1 MDIFSDYT
9 EQLTLALKKLD
20 LHTVSELSKHLLEI
34 WRSRRRLFIC
44 GNGGSAGNAIHIA
57 NDFTYGINPNGIALD
72 VEALPANA
80 AVMTCLANDIGY
92 QHVFSHQLK
101 VKAQAGDIL
110 IVLSGSGN
118 SANILHALQQ
128 AKQMGVTTFAILG
141 FDGGK
146 AKSMADYALHVEL
159 DDMQIAEDIQ
169 VIIGHMLMKSLFQ
182 EITKV
187 QQDPLK
193 FKTA

>member
-1 MDIFSDYT
+1 MNIFSDYT
-9 EQLTLALKKLD
+9 EQLTSALKKLD
-20 LHTVSELSKHLLEI
+20 LNAVSVLSTHLFEI

-57 NDFTYGINPNGIALD
+57 NDFTYGINPHGIALD

-92 QHVFSHQLK
+92 QNVFSHQLK

-118 SANILHALQQ
+118 SANILQALHQ
-128 AKQMGVTTFAILG
+128 AKLMGVTTFAILG

-146 AKSMADYALHVEL
+146 ALHLADHVLHVKL
-159 DDMQIAEDIQ
+159 NDMQIAEDIQ
-169 VIIGHMLMKSLFQ
+169 VIIGHMLMKSLFGTISEFQ
-182 EITKV
+182 KN
-187 QQDPLK
+187 PLE

>member
-1 MDIFSDYT
+1 MNMMQQYSHQLKIALDQLDYQT
-9 EQLTLALKKLD
+9 VQILADQLLQ
-20 LHTVSELSKHLLEI
+20 I

-57 NDFTYGINPNGIALD
+57 NDFTYGINPHGIALD

-118 SANILHALQQ
+118 SANILQALQQ

-146 AKSMADYALHVEL
+146 AKNMADYALHVEL

-169 VIIGHMLMKSLFQ
+169 VIIGHMLMKALFQ

-187 QQDPLK
+187 QQDPIK